1 MTLQEARVD
10 HRDRVY
16 DVEVPSL
23 DQWDTTIDLGRFE
36 RLSEA
41 ERRRII
47 IRVLCGL
54 VAMEEA
60 PEPAREPLVA
70 PTPGPARTLPLLGL
84 ETAAK
89 KRHMRPRGWSTALLP
104 HLGPERAF

>member
-1 MTLQEARVD
+1 MTTQEARVD

-16 DVEVPSL
+16 DVEFPSL
-23 DQWDTTIDLGRFE
+23 DSWDTTIDLGRFE

-60 PEPAREPLVA
+60 PEPEREPVA
-70 PTPGPARTLPLLGL
+70 PTPGPAPRLPLLGL
-84 ETAAK
+84 ETPAH
-89 KRHMRPRGWSTALLP
+89 KRHMRPRGWSTAL
-104 HLGPERAF
+104 